1 MNSKPTIIVLVAAMA
16 VLSGALGMSLTG
28 TFSDQKIGVANVAT
42 GMMTGHL
49 EIEARNADG
58 ELFAYRQTDNEVV
71 DDGEQCILK
80 MLFSTKEGGHNSYAA
95 GRGGYTSSG
104 TGACTGILTGTWHV
118 IGIGTTA
125 TAANDV
131 NVKLGNETSGILA
144 NYTDGVEGLERG
156 VATTKTWT
164 NGTGSTETK
173 IVMSKTFTNLSGV
186 THTIAE
192 SGLFNSTTVA
202 GSGMLAHKAFTGVA
216 LATSDSITITWTF
229 IVGN

>member
-1 MNSKPTIIVLVAAMA
+1 MNSKPTIIVLVAVMA

-58 ELFAYRQTDNEVV
+58 EIIAYRQTDNEVV

-80 MLFSTKEGGHNSYAA
+80 ILFSSEQAGADDD
-95 GRGGYTSSG
+95 GRGQYTS
-104 TGACTGILTGTWHV
+104 TGACTGILTGAWHV
-118 IGIGTTA
+118 IGIGTTT
-125 TAANDV
+125 TAADDV
-131 NVKLGNETSGILA
+131 NIKLGNETSGILS

-164 NGTGSTETK
+164 NGTGSTVTK
-173 IVMSKTFTNLSGV
+173 IAMSKTFTNLSGV

-202 GSGMLAHKAFTGVA
+202 GSGMLAHKEFTGVA
-216 LATSDSITITWTF
+216 LATNDSITITWTF
-229 IVGN
+229 IVGD